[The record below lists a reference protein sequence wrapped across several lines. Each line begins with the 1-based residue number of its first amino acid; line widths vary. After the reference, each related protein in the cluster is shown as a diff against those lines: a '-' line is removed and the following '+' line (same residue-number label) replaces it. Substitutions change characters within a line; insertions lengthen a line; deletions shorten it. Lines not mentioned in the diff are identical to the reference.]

1 MKEWNKICKEALTL
15 TAILHILDSKSL
27 YSSLAG

>member
-1 MKEWNKICKEALTL
+1 MKELNKIHKEALTL

-27 YSSLAG
+27 HPSLAG